1 MMDKELDFS
10 ESQVS
15 FKELPQFIQHSPAED
30 DHFPVQPQ
38 RRPSA
43 SGVHSPPSI
52 TVPTTSGGK
61 RISSKSRPVANAGA
75 SSSAVTEAEKKIFL
89 FLPLFNSEN
98 HEFGYLQSITAANLN
113 KDNREYNH
121 LFNSKKK
128 RKDLDILFSKIIQQI
143 SFHTAD
149 LSLLNPASSLSS
161 TNTPPLPPSATG
173 TKGTNVSNLSTLLFQ
188 QYQLKLIHE
197 LNYSLLFS
205 WQHFILDKIRN
216 YRIFKLIIGVE
227 MSYSIIHGINS
238 LLMNAKVLNNP
249 NLLKNELNSNSHWY
263 NLYDVTS
270 TARKLIKS
278 YLQLLLSLSNQIIN
292 YQNTTTTS
300 SGSASVSNIN
310 PVSTTYSLTAS
321 GGGNPSSE
329 RTSGATG
336 ESSSGHSG
344 KYVVYVYSL
353 IDDHVDLLYF
363 TPESL
368 IQLKFVV

>member
-1 MMDKELDFS
+1 MMDNELDFS

-15 FKELPQFIQHSPAED
+15 AKELPQFIQHSPAGD
-30 DHFPVQPQ
+30 DHFPTQPQ

-52 TVPTTSGGK
+52 TLPTTSGGK
-61 RISSKSRPVANAGA
+61 KISSKSRPVANAG
-75 SSSAVTEAEKKIFL
+75 SLPSAVTEAEKKTFL
-89 FLPLFNSEN
+89 FLPVFNAEN
-98 HEFGYLQSITAANLN
+98 HEFGYLQSITAANIN

-149 LSLLNPASSLSS
+149 LSLINPPSSLSS
-161 TNTPPLPPSATG
+161 VNTPLPPSATG
-173 TKGTNVSNLSTLLFQ
+173 MKGANVSNLSTLLFQ

-205 WQHFILDKIRN
+205 SQHFILDKIRN

-292 YQNTTTTS
+292 YQNTTTMS
-300 SGSASVSNIN
+300 SGSAGASNIN
-310 PVSTTYSLTAS
+310 PVSTSYSSTTS
-321 GGGNPSSE
+321 GGGNTSSE
-329 RTSGATG
+329 RTGGAIG